1 MVIFHGG
8 RSRDRIVR
16 LGSDY
21 TTASLLMFIDRCGT
35 AALRWNPLH
44 RTQNAKPKPISV
56 PMWKHI
62 FIVLLIAA
70 SVFASAHLKRVPAGP
85 AAEFRCRL
93 PDIVCDACRGAV
105 TAELKKE
112 PGIRD
117 VHFEG
122 EDRKE
127 LVVTHSAQ
135 RTPASLRASLARIGY
150 PPEVLD
156 GDPSKAVSHQKCV
169 CPVERAKQQQ

>member
-1 MVIFHGG
+1 MLIFHGG
-8 RSRDRIVR
+8 QSRDRIVR

-21 TTASLLMFIDRCGT
+21 TTASLLMFIDRCG
-35 AALRWNPLH
+35 AALRWNSLL
-44 RTQNAKPKPISV
+44 RTQNTKPKPISV

-62 FIVLLIAA
+62 LTVLLIAA

-85 AAEFRCRL
+85 DAEFRCRL

-112 PGIRD
+112 TGIRD

-135 RTPASLRASLARIGY
+135 RTSASLRASLARIGY

-169 CPVERAKQQQ
+169 CPMERAKQQQ